1 MDYETITNLYKTRQA
16 DIVTEILRTIFG
28 TQAGSPSHL
37 SLTLTRLKAAQPR
50 GHDRDKV
57 EYAFL
62 VRVPGPVADTS
73 LRRIMI
79 GGSNVPFVVKG
90 DYAAPVP
97 L

>member
-1 MDYETITNLYKTRQA
+1 MDYETINNLYKTRQA

-28 TQAGSPSHL
+28 TKAASHSHL
-37 SLTLTRLKAAQPR
+37 SLTVTRMKAAQPR

-62 VRVPGPVADTS
+62 IRVPGPVADTS

-79 GGSNVPFVVKG
+79 GESNVPFFVKG
-90 DYAAPVP
+90 NYAAPMP